1 VQGVAEKSGPKNELA
16 RASVRR
22 CAMEGEVTAIG
33 EASELPERGGLSS
46 SVSLIPA
53 INVSATDIS
62 PASSLRVDVLWTLA
76 GSLFYTGCQ
85 WGCSIAI
92 AKLADSEALG
102 QFSLGLAVAA
112 PIFLT
117 GSLQLR
123 SVQATDARREYSFCD
138 YLSLRII
145 TTLLA
150 VALVSLITFGGIT
163 IGSFTRT
170 TALVVLIVGC
180 AKAVESISDIFF
192 GLLQQRER
200 MRMIALSMI
209 TKGVGSLILVVAVLS
224 LSKSIVLASS
234 AMLLCWS
241 VVLFSRDIPNGV
253 AILRDEKR
261 SSDWLSTDT
270 ARIAR
275 LFRSSFPLGVMLL
288 LISLGPAIPRFFLA
302 SSRGLSEL
310 GMYSAISYTIIA
322 GQTVIAAI
330 GQAASPRLS
339 RLFLKGDLSGYY
351 RLMIRLSAIAL
362 CLGILGIA
370 ISVIGGGTILRLMY
384 APDYAPYSP
393 CLVVVMIAALF
404 QYLATVIEYGVTA
417 ARVFREQ
424 VAPAVVALV
433 VTSVAAAILI
443 PPYGLMGG
451 CLVLLVGQIVT
462 LIGRLFVLWYAIR
475 NGVG

>member
-1 VQGVAEKSGPKNELA
+1 
-16 RASVRR
+16 
-22 CAMEGEVTAIG
+22 MEREVSAIG
-33 EASELPERGGLSS
+33 EAAEVSARTALSGS
-46 SVSLIPA
+46 AISIPA
-53 INVSATDIS
+53 INIS
-62 PASSLRVDVLWTLA
+62 SKDTYTEKIASLPSLRVDVLWTLA
-76 GSLFYTGCQ
+76 GSVFYTGCQ

-102 QFSLGLAVAA
+102 QFSLGLAIAA

-123 SVQATDARREYSFCD
+123 SVQATDARREYSFFD
-138 YLSLRII
+138 YLSIRII
-145 TTLLA
+145 TTTLA
-150 VALVSLITFGGIT
+150 VLLVVLITFGAIT
-163 IGSFTRT
+163 IGNFTRT
-170 TALVVLIVGC
+170 TALVVLIVGF

-200 MRMIALSMI
+200 MRMIAISMI
-209 TKGVGSLILVVAVLS
+209 TKGIGSLMMVVAVLA
-224 LSKSIVLASS
+224 LTQNIVLASS
-234 AMLLCWS
+234 AMLLSWS
-241 VVLFSRDIPNGV
+241 VVLFSRDIPNGI
-253 AILRDEKR
+253 AIIREEKR
-261 SSDWLSTDT
+261 SSERLATDT
-270 ARIAR
+270 TRISK
-275 LFRSSFPLGVMLL
+275 LFRTSFPLGIMLL

-351 RLMIRLSAIAL
+351 RLLVQLSAIAL
-362 CLGILGIA
+362 CLGAIGILVA
-370 ISVIGGGTILRLMY
+370 VVGGGTILRLMY
-384 APDYAPYSP
+384 APEYAPYAP
-393 CLVVVMIAALF
+393 CFVVVMIAALF
-404 QYLATVIEYGVTA
+404 QYLATVVEYAVTA

-433 VTSVAAAILI
+433 ATSVAAVILI

-462 LIGRLFVLWYAIR
+462 LVGRVVVLWYAIR
-475 NGVG
+475 NGVS